1 MTRTKLDGTHA
12 DADSLLDAMRAGASG
27 YLLTGAERD
36 EIARAV
42 LTVAAGRRRRR
53 RPSHRRLRGSPTR
66 PAGKLFPELSD
77 REHDV
82 LEHLARDSATTR
94 LPRDRAA
101 AVARARD
108 RGMGDASR

>member
-12 DADSLLDAMRAGASG
+12 DDDSLLDAMRAGARG

-53 RPSHRRLRGSPTR
+53 RPSHRCLRGSPTR

-77 REHDV
+77 REHEV

-108 RGMGDASR
+108 LRLGDASR